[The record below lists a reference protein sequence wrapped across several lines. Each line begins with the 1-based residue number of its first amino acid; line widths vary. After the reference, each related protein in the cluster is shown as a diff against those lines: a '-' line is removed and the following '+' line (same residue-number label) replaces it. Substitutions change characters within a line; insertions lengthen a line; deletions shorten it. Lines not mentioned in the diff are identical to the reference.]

1 MGMEWDR
8 FNLST
13 FGRFF
18 VYRAKLLKSTPIVK
32 LIILSTFHTLSI
44 YPVPFVN
51 QVFSIFCIRQLC
63 IYPRMSA

>member
-32 LIILSTFHTLSI
+32 LIILYTFHTLSTYI
-44 YPVPFVN
+44 VLSVN
-51 QVFSIFCIRQLC
+51 QVFSIFCIRQLY
-63 IYPRMSA
+63 IYARMSA